1 MIEKDQAIKIGF
13 IQKPHGVKGELS
25 LTLNDGVY
33 SDDFKAK
40 FLLLDIDNG
49 LVPFFIEAIR
59 VKGNKS
65 ILVQLES
72 VDTELKAKDLCG
84 SEVYVE
90 SDVFEGEENLPINA
104 FVGFK
109 VTDKQK
115 SYIGIITEVQEIS
128 NNPLFVLDFEGK
140 EILFPIN
147 PDFILGVDEKEKK
160 MDVDLPEG
168 LIDLYLDDEEGDDE
182 NEWEQG
188 G

>member
-25 LTLNDGVY
+25 LTLNDGIY
-33 SDDFKAK
+33 SDDFKTK

-49 LVPFFIEAIR
+49 LVPFFIETIR
-59 VKGNKS
+59 VKSNKS
-65 ILVQLES
+65 ILVQFES

-90 SDVFEGEENLPINA
+90 SDVFEGEEGLSTSG

-109 VTDKQK
+109 VIDKQK
-115 SYIGIITEVQEIS
+115 GNVGIIIEVQEIS

-140 EILFPIN
+140 EILFPVN
-147 PDFILGVDEKEKK
+147 PDFILGVDENERV

-168 LIDLYLDDEEGDDE
+168 LIDLYLDDEMEGE
-182 NEWEQG
+182 EWEQDK
-188 G
+188 